1 MCNLSFKQKFT
12 LHPSELFS
20 AGASPRISLEEL
32 TTLPTPPRRKFC
44 GGRYTFNFCPP
55 RGGQIFA
62 LPGGCKK
69 KISGLRPDN
78 FAPPSPKTLGRHWE
92 QVHDQVL
99 GVHAPPVKKPC
110 SEKI

>member
-1 MCNLSFKQKFT
+1 MCKLSFKQKST

-62 LPGGCKK
+62 LPGGAKK
-69 KISGLRPDN
+69 N
-78 FAPPSPKTLGRHWE
+78 FPAFGRTIFSPPSPKTLGRHCKR
-92 QVHDQVL
+92 L
-99 GVHAPPVKKPC
+99 YKIVK
-110 SEKI
+110 

>member
-44 GGRYTFNFCPP
+44 RGRYTFNFCPP

-62 LPGGCKK
+62 LPGGAK
-69 KISGLRPDN
+69 KISRPSAGQ
-78 FAPPSPKTLGRHWE
+78 FFPPHLQKRWGATGWKITISTYKTVG
-92 QVHDQVL
+92 
-99 GVHAPPVKKPC
+99 
-110 SEKI
+110 KI